1 VFYFFTNLT
10 VCLYKIFCSSLFIPI
25 YISPTL
31 FDLLWKKNCKSV
43 GCINGRSNGKLGHI
57 LGYFI
62 LECFSSC
69 FGEAQTGIY
78 YQISQGHNHNTK
90 RVSLPKRQPSQDFFP
105 TCQDLPIE
113 DSHIYSNTSLPLQ
126 SSNALDVSSSLRTSN
141 DSGCIRRCAL
151 TESLISISHK
161 IVFI

>member
-1 VFYFFTNLT
+1 M
-10 VCLYKIFCSSLFIPI
+10 
-25 YISPTL
+25 
-31 FDLLWKKNCKSV
+31 
-43 GCINGRSNGKLGHI
+43 NGRSNGKPGYI

-78 YQISQGHNHNTK
+78 YQISQGQNHNQ
-90 RVSLPKRQPSQDFFP
+90 RVSLPKLQSSQDFFP

-113 DSHIYSNTSLPLQ
+113 DSHIYSNTSLSLQ

-141 DSGCIRRCAL
+141 DSNSNAM
-151 TESLISISHK
+151 SIIEVTNFKAEIAQNQADIQNLKPNSAHLRMK
-161 IVFI
+161 MKKNS